1 MRLQKKYKKFS
12 KLNLIFKDFPT
23 RLLKFHRTKWKKIQ
37 QLFLSKKYLT
47 RKKVFWSAKT
57 LLYTKKWSRCKL
69 KYLTGVRLKNY
80 FDCLLDQGF
89 SFVFFKKLKHLNK
102 KLDRMLEY
110 SIYIMKPEFRI
121 DVFLWRLNFFSSC
134 YHSKQSIFTRK
145 ITVNGKNTH
154 SSYFLKKG
162 DIIQINDSSYHIH
175 NYFKYLLSKKSNIL
189 RFFTFIEID
198 YYTNTIIILKNYDE
212 LTEND
217 IRLYI
222 SNYNDVAKFKTF
234 VE

>member
-1 MRLQKKYKKFS
+1 MRLKKKYKSFS
-12 KLNLIFKDFPT
+12 KLSLIFKDFPI

-47 RKKVFWSAKT
+47 RKKVFWSSKI

-80 FDCLLDQGF
+80 FDCLFDQGF
-89 SFVFFKKLKHLNK
+89 SFLFFKNLKNLNK
-102 KLDRMLEY
+102 KLDKMLEY

-121 DVFLWRLNFFSSC
+121 DVFLWRLNFFSSS
-134 YHSKQSIFTRK
+134 YHSKQSIFTKK
-145 ITVNGKNTH
+145 ITVNGENTH
-154 SSYFLKKG
+154 SNYFLKRG
-162 DIIQINDSSYHIH
+162 DIIYIDNSAYHFYNTFKHLSS
-175 NYFKYLLSKKSNIL
+175 SKSNKL

-198 YYTNTIIILKNYDE
+198 YYTNTIIILKNYYE

-222 SNYNDVAKFKTF
+222 SNYSDVAKFKTF
-234 VE
+234 IQ